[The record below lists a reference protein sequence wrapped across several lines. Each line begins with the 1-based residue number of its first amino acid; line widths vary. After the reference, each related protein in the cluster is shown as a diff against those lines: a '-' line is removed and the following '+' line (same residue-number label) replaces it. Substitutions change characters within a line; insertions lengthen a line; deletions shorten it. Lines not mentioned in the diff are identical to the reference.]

1 MKKIQYFAAV
11 IGLFVSAIGYL
22 IGDFD
27 NNEAVILV
35 LFFIACVFVTAT
47 QKDIL

>member
-11 IGLFVSAIGYL
+11 IGLFLSAAGYL
-22 IGDFD
+22 FGDFD
-27 NNEAVILV
+27 TSESICLV

-47 QKDIL
+47 QKDTI